1 MKEKIRKKAMCLCL
15 MALIFGAAGVCS
27 TDSVRVY
34 ADDAYLDDK
43 DKYPP
48 LPPLYQRD
56 KNVEELVVSSGEE
69 KIELKDYP
77 YLKKVTLPETM
88 SEIVITGC
96 PLLETIVVDEE
107 NSLFSSVDG
116 VLYDKQG
123 KELLHY
129 PRSKKDT
136 EFVIPDGVEIIKKSA
151 LASSKWLESVV
162 IPPTVRELEEA
173 AFAHSSVRNVKFS
186 EGLEKI
192 RRVAFVGCQIGTLEL
207 PESLKILGDE
217 AFGENYRL
225 RTVTIPAGV
234 EDVYRSFYGCSNLEE
249 IIFMNRENSDADYK
263 EALRYCRELTV
274 YVPDDTKHEY
284 EFVCSSFASR
294 DSVKYV
300 KKPLSEKEEAFV
312 YIADD
317 KVQELIIPET
327 IDGNKV
333 TEVCIFDNPVITSV
347 TIPAGVKR
355 ITVDA
360 CDALEEIKVDEN
372 NAYYSSTDGVLYD
385 KSAQK
390 LVWYPQGRKEKEFSV
405 PEGVETIGIKAFFEN
420 KYLEQVNFPEG
431 LKVIDEH
438 AFSGCQLEN
447 IELPESVEMLCYSC
461 FGYNDALRKI
471 TIPKNIWYTYKPFR
485 YSYNI
490 QEVTMERS
498 EIYNDFEDYV
508 ETDYYYLD
516 YGTKISKIRVPEV
529 AINQYDCFKFFG
541 WNIREIETYDTG
553 EDFEITFSGYKLDR
567 AHTTVLAYRGEYYYV
582 SSEPTSGQFSIIGEK
597 AFYQQTQVTKVE
609 LHEGLKKICAEAFYG
624 CTFEATDLPESLEII
639 EKNAFSA
646 NASLKS
652 FVIPENVIKADAPFA
667 DCVNLS
673 EITFRRADPAG
684 CDYKNA
690 LCGMGDVIVYVP
702 AGTKELYSQFESDW
716 RATCKSVKIIELT
729 DSIDDKTTSYGD
741 IDTDS
746 RVDLTDLSLLSL
758 HLIGDNILE
767 GNALKAADVNGDGE
781 VNLSDLAHLKRYV
794 SQKTDV
800 LGPED
805 N

>member
-1 MKEKIRKKAMCLCL
+1 

-27 TDSVRVY
+27 TDNVRVY

-136 EFVIPDGVEIIKKSA
+136 EFVIPDGTEVIKKA
-151 LASSKWLESVV
+151 AMAGTKNLETIV
-162 IPPTVRELEEA
+162 IPSTVRELEDSA
-173 AFAHSSVRNVKFS
+173 IANSSVHNVSFS

-192 RRVAFVGCQIGTLEL
+192 RRAAFWNCQIRTLEL

-249 IIFMNRENSDADYK
+249 IIFMNRENPDADYK

-360 CDALEEIKVDEN
+360 CDALEEINVDEN

-385 KSAQK
+385 KSAKK

-471 TIPKNIWYTYKPFR
+471 TIPKNTWYTYIPFR
-485 YSYNI
+485 YSDNLKEI
-490 QEVTMERS
+490 TLERS
-498 EIYNDFEDYV
+498 EVYNDFEYYW
-508 ETDYYYLD
+508 ETDYDYLEKD
-516 YGTKISKIRVPEV
+516 INVDKIRVPAV
-529 AINQYDCFKFFG
+529 AKDQYDVFNNHSWG
-541 WNIREIETYDTG
+541 IREIETYDTG
-553 EDFEITFSGYKLDR
+553 EDFEITLTGYKLDR
-567 AHTTVLAYRGEYYYV
+567 ANTTILAYRGNDNYAA
-582 SSEPTSGQFSIIGEK
+582 SDPGAGNSISVIGEK
-597 AFYQQTQVTKVE
+597 AFYQQTKINKIYW
-609 LHEGLKKICAEAFYG
+609 HEGIKKICAEAFYG

-781 VNLSDLAHLKRYV
+781 VNLSDLAHLRRYV